1 MLSKQH
7 NEILTRVLESCKSR
21 GITLNLEKSVFFKN
35 NLKYYGF
42 MFSKKGVTADPQ
54 KIQEIRVT
62 PSPENKKSL
71 TKYSRTDQDLYMII
85 VQKHIIYKNY
95 YRGINI
101 TYRQKHISKLLTTLN
116 NLLALKVVFPIL
128 TTIDRICLHRR

>member
-42 MFSKKGVTADPQ
+42 MFRKNGIKSKPEKV
-54 KIQEIRVT
+54 KEIQET
-62 PSPENKKSL
+62 PAPEK
-71 TKYSRTDQDLYMII
+71 
-85 VQKHIIYKNY
+85 
-95 YRGINI
+95 
-101 TYRQKHISKLLTTLN
+101 
-116 NLLALKVVFPIL
+116 
-128 TTIDRICLHRR
+128 

>member
-62 PSPENKKSL
+62 PASENKKSL

>member
-54 KIQEIRVT
+54 EIQEIRVT
-62 PSPENKKSL
+62 PAPVNKKSL
-71 TKYSRTDQDLYMII
+71 TKYSRADQDLYMII
-85 VQKHIIYKNY
+85 VQKHIICKNY

-101 TYRQKHISKLLTTLN
+101 I
-116 NLLALKVVFPIL
+116 
-128 TTIDRICLHRR
+128 HR